1 MRSNVHPVEPEEL
14 MAYLDGELPVDRAS
28 ATAAHLQECRE
39 CQILAAEMKS
49 LSEGLTAW
57 EIATPEPVINADLT
71 KALEEREEKQA
82 ALVGRWGWFRENRF
96 RRAVPWASG
105 ALVGG
110 LAVLLVTF
118 TLISTFTRREHEP
131 GMMAERT
138 ETAAR
143 PGVQL
148 SMPTAIRTPSGAAG
162 GDRDKLQV
170 LSPSQLSESQRQE
183 LLKRKELSLL
193 ASNLEVNGR
202 AGVEDQLAAKQT
214 AGPLIIR
221 TAQLTVVI
229 QNLDTARAQVDKIVQ
244 RYSGYIGDLTVS
256 APSGG
261 ARTLTATLRVP
272 ATQLD
277 AALVELKKLGRV
289 DSESQNGQDVTSQYV
304 DLEARLS
311 NSRNTEK
318 RLLELLS
325 QRTGKL
331 SDVLEVETEL
341 SRVRE
346 EIERMEGERRMMAKQ
361 VEYAT
366 LTATVS
372 EEYKTPASALPDSLG
387 TRLRNAA
394 VGGYQSVVN
403 FFIDV
408 ALLLMSDGPMLLVWI
423 AILFFP
429 VRWAWRK
436 LRTYRETPSL

>member
-28 ATAAHLQECRE
+28 ATATHLQECRE

-57 EIATPEPVINADLT
+57 EITTPEPAISTDLT
-71 KALEEREEKQA
+71 KALEEREEKRA

-105 ALVGG
+105 AVVGG

-118 TLISTFTRREHEP
+118 TLISTFTRSEREP
-131 GMMAERT
+131 AMMAERT

-148 SMPTAIRTPSGAAG
+148 SMPTAIPAGTPHNAS
-162 GDRDKLQV
+162 DSTQ
-170 LSPSQLSESQRQE
+170 LSMSQLSDTQRQE
-183 LLKRKELSLL
+183 ALKRKQLAQL
-193 ASNLEVNGR
+193 ASNLEVNR
-202 AGVEDQLAAKQT
+202 DAALQSQSDAHAS

-229 QNLDTARAQVDKIVQ
+229 QNLDTARAQVDKVVQ

-261 ARTLTATLRVP
+261 SRTLTATLRVP

-277 AALVELKKLGRV
+277 AALAELKKLGRV

-372 EEYKTPASALPDSLG
+372 EEYKAPASALPDSLG

-403 FFIDV
+403 FFIDI